1 MQKRL
6 RLEDINPEPYENLGA
21 KLSYLCREQY
31 GDDVKVK
38 IMVAFSDQDTG
49 RGNAILWLTKHFGV
63 FPVEMGNPDGELDR
77 HDLAELAP
85 LSELTLIIQ
94 SVPLVAGGLEE
105 GIGDP
110 PWPIDDGVKM
120 AEIDNLKTHVPGLNG
135 STNSFSLASADRLV
149 QQIGV
154 LSQLLANKEVT
165 GPVVYLAGFNL
176 VAESAQSGSLPYSSL
191 IPWYLFLGDKN
202 GVRRIY
208 RQPELSKMLRQLP
221 EDNPRIVDLESIISD
236 MEMDQKFDCE

>member
-1 MQKRL
+1 M
-6 RLEDINPEPYENLGA
+6 E
-21 KLSYLCREQY
+21 
-31 GDDVKVK
+31 
-38 IMVAFSDQDTG
+38 
-49 RGNAILWLTKHFGV
+49 
-63 FPVEMGNPDGELDR
+63 
-77 HDLAELAP
+77 
-85 LSELTLIIQ
+85 
-94 SVPLVAGGLEE
+94 
-105 GIGDP
+105 
-110 PWPIDDGVKM
+110 
-120 AEIDNLKTHVPGLNG
+120 THVPGLNG
-135 STNSFSLASADRLV
+135 STNSFSQASADRLV
-149 QQIGV
+149 QEIGV

-176 VAESAQSGSLPYSSL
+176 VAESAQSGNLPYSSL